1 MATQGSAK
9 TLFLTVDN
17 TRFAYRLIGTAKS
30 TSPPLLMLNH
40 VRSTIDT
47 WDPSVIDPLAVTR
60 QLIIVDYP
68 GLGHS
73 TGAVGASVLSFA
85 ESILAFLRVIL
96 PTIHATNVDVL
107 GFSLGGY
114 VAQDLALIA
123 PDLINKLVLSGTGP
137 SLGTNLERPM
147 TEIQSTIFS
156 PIPDPAAVITA
167 FFPPTTGSEGSD
179 WLNRSTTSRAGVA
192 GENEEPSIAG
202 FTTGPALQPLIK
214 AYLTWDA
221 DPLPYSLLQTIQ
233 KDVLVTAGDNDLI
246 VTTQNSFTLARQLPR
261 ANFVMFPG
269 SGHGHLFQ
277 YAAYFTK
284 LVEDFLG
291 EGLPVAPFSA
301 GTIAPL

>member
-1 MATQGSAK
+1 MATQASAK
-9 TLFLTVDN
+9 TLSLAVNDTQ
-17 TRFAYRLIGTAKS
+17 FAYRLIGAANS
-30 TSPPLLMLNH
+30 SSPPLLMLNH

-47 WDPSVIDPLAVTR
+47 WDPSVIDPLAATH
-60 QLIIVDYP
+60 QLITVDYP

-73 TGAVGASVLSFA
+73 TGAVGASVLNFA
-85 ESILAFLRVIL
+85 ESIITFLRALL
-96 PTIHATNVDVL
+96 PTIHTTRVDIL

-114 VAQDLALIA
+114 VAQYLTLIA
-123 PDLINKLVLSGTGP
+123 PDLVNKLVLSGTGP
-137 SLGTNLERPM
+137 SLGANLERPM
-147 TEIQSTIFS
+147 TEIQSSIFA
-156 PIPDPAAVITA
+156 PIPGPAVITA

-179 WLNRSTTSRAGVA
+179 WLSRSTTSRAGVA
-192 GENEEPSIAG
+192 GENGEPSIAG
-202 FTTGPALQPLIK
+202 FTTGPALEPLIK

-261 ANFVMFPG
+261 ANFVMFNG

-277 YAAYFTK
+277 YAEYFTK
-284 LVEDFLG
+284 LVEEFLG
-291 EGLPVAPFSA
+291 GGLPVAPFSA